1 MNHLSYIQQNLPQ
14 RRLNNYPI
22 KSKTDLHMFPQEQT
36 RASGAFLTFLP
47 FPTQWGPQTMH
58 MLCHLLS
65 RVSLSP
71 RKASQDSLIEQRH
84 GGSPL
89 ALLDHVG
96 LIPQGDPNHG
106 GCQPTR
112 LPIYLHGDGLV
123 SQKHHFPTL
132 VQPFSMA
139 PNLQGSLS
147 KQGKEEPR
155 VSG

>member
-1 MNHLSYIQQNLPQ
+1 
-14 RRLNNYPI
+14 
-22 KSKTDLHMFPQEQT
+22 
-36 RASGAFLTFLP
+36 
-47 FPTQWGPQTMH
+47 MH

-89 ALLDHVG
+89 ALLYHVG

-139 PNLQGSLS
+139 PDLQGSLS